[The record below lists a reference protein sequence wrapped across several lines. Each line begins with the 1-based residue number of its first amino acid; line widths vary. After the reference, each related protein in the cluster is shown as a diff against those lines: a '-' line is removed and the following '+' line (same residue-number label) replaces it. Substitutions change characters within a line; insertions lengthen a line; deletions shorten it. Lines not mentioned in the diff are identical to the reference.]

1 MQKLMA
7 RILGV
12 RSGPRDWNATSS
24 RIILD
29 AVDVIVRLRKIAVRS
44 LGADFPVFDPEGRSE
59 QPDHVVVHVTDL
71 EVGTGEFPKAG
82 YYLLL
87 GVHPGECQEL
97 FRGAIVE

>member
-1 MQKLMA
+1 MQKLTA

-44 LGADFPVFDPEGRSE
+44 LGAEFPVFDSDGHSEKPE
-59 QPDHVVVHVTDL
+59 HVVVHVSEI
-71 EVGTGEFPKAG
+71 EVGTGEFPKPG

-87 GVHPGECQEL
+87 GVHPGECREL

>member
-1 MQKLMA
+1 MA

-24 RIILD
+24 RILLD

-44 LGADFPVFDPEGRSE
+44 LGADFPVFNPESRPE
-59 QPDHVVVHVTDL
+59 HPEYVVVHVSDI
-71 EVGTGEFPKAG
+71 EVGTGEFPKTG

-97 FRGAIVE
+97 FRSAIVE

>member
-24 RIILD
+24 RILLD
-29 AVDVIVRLRKIAVRS
+29 AVDVIVRLRKIVVRS
-44 LGADFPVFDPEGRSE
+44 LGAEFPVFNPESRSE
-59 QPDHVVVHVTDL
+59 LPDHVVVHVSEL
-71 EVGTGEFPKAG
+71 EVGTGEFPKPG
-82 YYLLL
+82 YYLLQD
-87 GVHPGECQEL
+87 VRPGECQEL

>member
-1 MQKLMA
+1 M
-7 RILGV
+7 

-29 AVDVIVRLRKIAVRS
+29 AVDVIVRLRKIVVRS
-44 LGADFPVFDPEGRSE
+44 LGTDFPVFDTEGHSE
-59 QPDHVVVHVTDL
+59 HPDHVVVHVSEL
-71 EVGTGEFPKAG
+71 EVGTGEFPNAG

-87 GVHPGECQEL
+87 GVHPADCRDL